1 MCRMEQL
8 YVEHKFDP
16 QDDKP
21 LDEVLAI
28 PLQREIK
35 KTRKRK
41 QDSFLTVVN

>member
-41 QDSFLTVVN
+41 QGTHS